1 MQGRTGDVLAQSASN
16 QLEQDV
22 AKAMLRAAEESS
34 VTGQILI
41 AKPCDVGAHVIAQK
55 SALGP
60 ADETSRISYF
70 QYYDEGTMSPGC
82 QSATAAL
89 FAAVAAA
96 TGKLHGQPEEVV
108 VKAETSEHSLL
119 VRELREALEDIQI
132 RTAKVVRQTRIVAAE
147 CHALEERLAGLAAGQ
162 RRREQEAAAVLSR
175 LQLQEVKRQAVAI
188 QLLKKWKDEAEAK
201 SVDPAELAEERR
213 KRSEE
218 IQREVDEIQR
228 LQRLLGRP
236 DTSRQASK
244 PFAPARPEGRLLTGK
259 LLEPPGGI
267 EDGGS
272 SPIKSPTEE
281 RHDAALAGI
290 ERHVKDLNLQMNI
303 LAIFFFSIATSLLWA
318 WWYDRLPPEE
328 QLKAYRIALQVSIP
342 VVALFFTWFHIWLAI
357 QMMFLPLKFWGIWQ
371 YQDTGMGIG
380 WQGVVP
386 RKCTKMARTAFKC
399 ARPYLMGPRDWFA
412 RVDTSVLFSK
422 MHPMLERVVRATINS
437 VSRRHFPSILV
448 NSRLPSNVEEELV
461 ALAME
466 QVEETFPEMWDKI
479 VDLLCDSERGLDN
492 DGMIVSVFTQN
503 KALLNLFFL
512 SLGEKEFRFI
522 ERCGAALGFVCG
534 LIQLMAFNHLDA
546 TGRMILLPGTGF
558 FLGIFTNWLAI
569 QMCFK
574 PCFPRPINVCGKH
587 IYTIQGLFLKR
598 QRDVAVLYSK
608 MLVDHFFDFDKV
620 VEYLQTLP
628 VWADLHDAYCQ
639 NTNKMM
645 RKTMGPVTGWIARRV
660 ALGPEKF
667 KALEDDLVG
676 ASAERIAESDDL
688 HEAAAQYISVAT
700 DVFRSNASAMQR
712 MPPDEFENLL
722 HPVFQEDEWIL
733 ILLGGILGAIVGI
746 AQVHFLS
753 E

>member
-1 MQGRTGDVLAQSASN
+1 MDSKKQPLLPRHQGDAPWPDGQGQVDSLRPHMQL
-16 QLEQDV
+16 
-22 AKAMLRAAEESS
+22 
-34 VTGQILI
+34 
-41 AKPCDVGAHVIAQK
+41 
-55 SALGP
+55 
-60 ADETSRISYF
+60 
-70 QYYDEGTMSPGC
+70 
-82 QSATAAL
+82 
-89 FAAVAAA
+89 
-96 TGKLHGQPEEVV
+96 
-108 VKAETSEHSLL
+108 
-119 VRELREALEDIQI
+119 
-132 RTAKVVRQTRIVAAE
+132 
-147 CHALEERLAGLAAGQ
+147 
-162 RRREQEAAAVLSR
+162 
-175 LQLQEVKRQAVAI
+175 
-188 QLLKKWKDEAEAK
+188 
-201 SVDPAELAEERR
+201 
-213 KRSEE
+213 
-218 IQREVDEIQR
+218 
-228 LQRLLGRP
+228 
-236 DTSRQASK
+236 
-244 PFAPARPEGRLLTGK
+244 
-259 LLEPPGGI
+259 

-272 SPIKSPTEE
+272 SPIKSHAQE

-290 ERHVKDLNLQMNI
+290 EQRVKDLSLQMNI
-303 LAIFFFSIATSLLWA
+303 FAIISFTVAGCLLWA
-318 WWYDRLPPEE
+318 WYYDQLPPD
-328 QLKAYRIALQVSIP
+328 QQRQAHHLALQVSIP

-357 QMMFLPLKFWGIWQ
+357 QMMFLPLKFLGIWQ
-371 YQDTGMGIG
+371 YKDTGMGVG

-399 ARPYLMGPRDWFA
+399 ARPYLLGPRDWFK

-461 ALAME
+461 TLAME
-466 QVEETFPEMWDKI
+466 QVEETFPEMWQKI

-503 KALLNLFFL
+503 KELLNLFFL

-534 LIQLMAFNHLDA
+534 LIQLLAFNHLDD

-574 PCFPRPINVCGKH
+574 PCFPHHLRVCGKL
-587 IYTIQGLFLKR
+587 IYTVQGLFLKR

-628 VWADLHDAYCQ
+628 VWADLRDAYCQ

-645 RKTMGPVTGWIARRV
+645 RKTMGPVTGWLARRV

-676 ASAERIAESDDL
+676 ASAEHIAESEDL

-700 DVFRSNASAMQR
+700 DVFRSNAYAMQR

-733 ILLGGILGAIVGI
+733 ILLGGVLGAIVGI

-753 E
+753 Q